1 MMSESDIPMTV
12 AICSWLAL
20 AIIELV
26 GAGTLTLLC
35 SNPRRWGLPARLGL
49 SFGLG
54 QVALTL
60 WLFVASLLGFKP
72 GWCSRSARTDS
83 RT

>member
-1 MMSESDIPMTV
+1 MTV

-20 AIIELV
+20 AIIELI